1 MVRTRDL
8 LSDGRVRGS
17 GVGLAAGEGVY
28 SGGGGRIF
36 FLPGDLHLGGWGWGA
51 GQGEVKKSGRLGSS

>member
-1 MVRTRDL
+1 MVRTSDL

-17 GVGLAAGEGVY
+17 GVGLAAGIY
-28 SGGGGRIF
+28 SVGGGRN
-36 FLPGDLHLGGWGWGA
+36 FLPGDLHLGGWGKGA